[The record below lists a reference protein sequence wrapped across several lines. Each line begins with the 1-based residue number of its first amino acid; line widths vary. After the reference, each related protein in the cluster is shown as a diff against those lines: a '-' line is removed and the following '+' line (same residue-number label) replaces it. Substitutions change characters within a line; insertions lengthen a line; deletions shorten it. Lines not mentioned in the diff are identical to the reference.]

1 MDFDI
6 AGKFREELLHET
18 EEKPQKK
25 LHGGPYKSFTII
37 KPMESHVQWNRLS
50 KEREHV
56 GTEGLLVLV
65 VLWLTVT
72 KFGNG
77 VVIVFTTT
85 P

>member
-1 MDFDI
+1 
-6 AGKFREELLHET
+6 
-18 EEKPQKK
+18 
-25 LHGGPYKSFTII
+25 
-37 KPMESHVQWNRLS
+37 MESHVQWNRLS

-85 P
+85 T